1 MLASDDKNPA
11 FMGAH
16 DPDAKLFVRFYKK
29 TLPNNFETQK
39 QGHPIFYECDFVEI
53 RLPGDKLNS
62 VDEFV
67 NESHKERFPRHW
79 AHYLNNNKEG
89 ELIIGT
95 PVSEWPIITRSVAE
109 ELKYLGFKTV
119 ESIANASDSQLD
131 KLGMKGGMQ
140 PHTFR
145 ERAQR
150 YLATAG
156 QEASATAEAARAEA
170 AEARATA
177 AEDAIAEMRA
187 QMAALQ
193 AASGAS
199 EQIKGKPGRKPKQT
213 EAA

>member
-1 MLASDDKNPA
+1 MIASDDNNPA

-16 DPDAKLFVRFYKK
+16 DPDSKLFVRFYKK
-29 TLPNNFETQK
+29 TLQNNFETEK

-62 VDEFV
+62 IDEFV
-67 NESHKERFPRHW
+67 NESHKQRFPRHW

-95 PVSEWPIITRSVAE
+95 PVSEWAIVTRAIAE

-119 ESIANASDSQLD
+119 ESIAQASDSQLD

-150 YLATAG
+150 YLATAS

-170 AEARATA
+170 AEARADSTEKA
-177 AEDAIAEMRA
+177 LAELRE
-187 QMAALQ
+187 QMAKLQ
-193 AASGAS
+193 GQPAKA
-199 EQIKGKPGRKPKQT
+199 KPGRKPKQT

>member
-1 MLASDDKNPA
+1 MIASDDANPA

-16 DPDAKLFVRFYKK
+16 DPDSKLFVRFYKK

-67 NESHKERFPRHW
+67 NESHKQRFPKHW
-79 AHYLNNNKEG
+79 QHYLNNNKEG

-95 PVSEWPIITRSVAE
+95 PVTEWPIVTRAIAE

-119 ESIANASDSQLD
+119 ESIATASDSQLD

-150 YLATAG
+150 YLATAS
-156 QEASATAEAARAEA
+156 QEASANAESERAAA

-193 AASGAS
+193 QAQP
-199 EQIKGKPGRKPKQT
+199 EKGKPGRKPKQAET
-213 EAA
+213 V